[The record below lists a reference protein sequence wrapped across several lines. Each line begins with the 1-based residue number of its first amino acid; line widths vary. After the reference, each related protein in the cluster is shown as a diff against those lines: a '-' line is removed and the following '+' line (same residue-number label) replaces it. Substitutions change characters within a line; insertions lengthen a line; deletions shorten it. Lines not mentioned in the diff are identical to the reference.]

1 MGPWAAAT
9 VLAVGTLAGSAARAA
24 DVPLS
29 ADAVRAKLDL
39 RRGICVVTGDRQCK
53 LARAL
58 AGGSELLV
66 FVQLARDEDVQAAA
80 RAADAAGLYGRRIFV
95 AKGPAGRIGLAD
107 DVADAAIVLG
117 DPPDAPPKA
126 EVLRVLRPGGKALAG
141 DDLWEKAVPHGV
153 DDWSHHYH
161 GPDNNPQS
169 RDELARA
176 PLLMQF
182 IAEPRFAPGPQS
194 VVASTGRV
202 FMALGH
208 VAWHQREEPV
218 VNTLIAINGLNGTE
232 LWKYPLKPG
241 IMVDRSTMIAT
252 PATLYLADDTSCK
265 LLDAATGKLRD
276 EITVPADVAG
286 GTFWKW
292 MALDG
297 GVLYALIGPAEPA
310 DPKTNW
316 KRTAHGWPW
325 QEISQGYNNDKEYP
339 WGFARTLLA
348 IDPKT
353 KKILW
358 RHDEDPSID
367 GRSLCMSNGRMF
379 FCHFGRYLTCLD
391 AGSGKVLW
399 RRTAEKDPALFQ
411 AIGPYRPGQGF
422 VEGWRSTVYMKCTA
436 QAIYFVGPQVP
447 WISALSADDGHY
459 LWKDPVKDAH
469 MVIRADG
476 LYTIGAQFTKVD
488 TKKLD
493 PLSGAVLASY
503 ATCRRACTR
512 STGSADGIYFRSEE
526 GSGRLDLASGA
537 MQWISPMRP
546 SCHIGVVIASGHLY
560 WVPWACDCNL
570 QLTGVICCGPAG
582 DFDFDRKATDEDR
595 LEIGVLPSRAGT
607 GAGGEGADWP
617 TYRHDNART
626 ARSEA
631 LVPDPQAGD
640 AVGLLWDCAGKAGA
654 EPTAP
659 VAAGGR
665 VFAAGSDGIVRAI
678 DAASGRIC
686 WTAYVGG
693 SVRFPPTIAQGRTL
707 VGSGDGWVYAFE
719 AGSGQ
724 LLWRFRAAPI
734 ERRIPVFG
742 LLLSTWPAASGV
754 LVDGGTAYFAAGLTD
769 YGGTYVYAID
779 AATGRIRWQ
788 NNQAGHIDAI
798 SKRGVACQGE
808 LLKSGDRLYLA
819 GGNAASPGMF
829 DVADGR
835 CLNQPP
841 TSAGSTAPR
850 GCELQ
855 LKDGKVTV
863 SGQTFYSR
871 PDMPIYDGSLRWQ
884 PDVVTAKNATL
895 ACVQQKDKKNPS
907 WRLVA
912 RGTNGDKPL
921 WEVPLSGEPV
931 RWGVAVD
938 AEGRVIVALRNGHIE
953 CFGR

>member
-1 MGPWAAAT
+1 
-9 VLAVGTLAGSAARAA
+9 
-24 DVPLS
+24 
-29 ADAVRAKLDL
+29 
-39 RRGICVVTGDRQCK
+39 
-53 LARAL
+53 
-58 AGGSELLV
+58 
-66 FVQLARDEDVQAAA
+66 
-80 RAADAAGLYGRRIFV
+80 
-95 AKGPAGRIGLAD
+95 
-107 DVADAAIVLG
+107 
-117 DPPDAPPKA
+117 
-126 EVLRVLRPGGKALAG
+126 
-141 DDLWEKAVPHGV
+141 
-153 DDWSHHYH
+153 
-161 GPDNNPQS
+161 
-169 RDELARA
+169 
-176 PLLMQF
+176 MQF

-194 VVASTGRV
+194 VVAAAGRV

-218 VNTLIAINGLNGTE
+218 VNTLIAVNGLNGTL
-232 LWKYPLKPG
+232 LWKYPLRPG

-252 PATLYLADDTSCK
+252 PATLYLADNTSCK
-265 LLDAATGKLRD
+265 LLDAASGKLQD
-276 EITVPADVAG
+276 EIVIPASLTG

-292 MALDG
+292 MALDH

-316 KRTAHGWPW
+316 KRTEHGWPW
-325 QEISQGYNNDKEYP
+325 QEISQGYNNDRQYP

-353 KKILW
+353 KKVLW
-358 RHDEDPSID
+358 RHDEDPAID
-367 GRSLCMSNGRMF
+367 SRSLCMSNGRMYF
-379 FCHFGRYLTCLD
+379 GHFGHYLTCLD
-391 AGSGKVLW
+391 AARGTLVW
-399 RRTAEKDPALFQ
+399 RRTIEKDPALFK

-422 VEGWRSTVYMKCTA
+422 VEGWRSTVYLKCTDKA
-436 QAIYFVGPQVP
+436 LYFVGPQIP
-447 WISALSADDGHY
+447 WISALSADNGHY
-459 LWKDPVKDAH
+459 LWKDPVKNAH
-469 MVIRADG
+469 IVIRDNG
-476 LYTIGAQFTKVD
+476 LYTIGAQFTKVN

-493 PLSGAVLASY
+493 PLSGTVLATY

-526 GSGRLDLASGA
+526 GSGRLDTASGA

-582 DFDFDRKATDEDR
+582 DFDFQRKARDDDR
-595 LEIGVLPSRAGT
+595 LEVGGLLPSPSGRGAGGEGILSSPSGRGAGGEGLLSSPSGRGAGGEGILPSLSGT
-607 GAGGEGADWP
+607 AAGGEGADWP
-617 TYRHDNART
+617 TYRHDNARS

-631 LVPDPQAGD
+631 VVPEQ
-640 AVGLLWDCAGKAGA
+640 VKLLWDYAGKA

-659 VAAGGR
+659 VAVAGR
-665 VFAAGSDGIVRAI
+665 VFASGADGIVRAI
-678 DAASGRIC
+678 DAASGKVC

-693 SVRFPPTIAQGRTL
+693 SVRFPPAIAGGRAL

-719 AGSGQ
+719 AAGGQ
-724 LLWRFRAAPI
+724 LLWRFRAAPA

-742 LLLSTWPAASGV
+742 ALLSTWPVASGV
-754 LVDGGTAYFAAGLTD
+754 LVDQGTAYFAAGITD

-779 AATGRIRWQ
+779 AATGRLRWQ
-788 NNQAGHIDAI
+788 NDQAGSLDVV

-819 GGNAASPGMF
+819 GGNAASPGVF

-855 LKDGKVTV
+855 LKDGKVIV

-884 PDVVTAKNATL
+884 PDVVTTENASLGCEQGKGKKDL
-895 ACVQQKDKKNPS
+895 A

-912 RGTNGDKPL
+912 RGAKGGKPL
-921 WEVPLSGEPV
+921 WEVPLSAAPV

-938 AEGRVIVALRNGHIE
+938 AEGRAIVSLRNGHVA
-953 CFGR
+953 CFGK